1 MRKDQARRKKT
12 ADDQRS
18 PAVSTSPGRAPLLE
32 RPSWLTGTSWLRPG
46 SPVAPRRNRLVLL
59 PFGPDTIHR
68 LPPHRTQPST
78 LLSPA
83 VPERTKA
90 LKEEFNPAYS
100 GFRVQGTASA
110 PSSTTE
116 AILPDSIRFVKEHN
130 SLHRGHTAKAVLAER
145 EGFEPSRVLALRVF
159 ETRALSRTMRPLP
172 E

>member
-1 MRKDQARRKKT
+1 M
-12 ADDQRS
+12 
-18 PAVSTSPGRAPLLE
+18 
-32 RPSWLTGTSWLRPG
+32 
-46 SPVAPRRNRLVLL
+46 LL
-59 PFGPDTIHR
+59 PLGPDTFHR

-90 LKEEFNPAYS
+90 LKGEFNPAYS